1 MPILEPLTTNKYTV
15 IDSFNFAA
23 EIVDQDSSNFM
34 GSLDNDSRFVTFLIE
49 EMIEIST
56 YKLFKN
62 NDIVPGL
69 NKNKFRY
76 LLSLAQQGRMK
87 CCTF

>member
-1 MPILEPLTTNKYTV
+1 MPILESLTTKKYTV

-34 GSLDNDSRFVTFLIE
+34 GSLDNDSLFVTFLIE

>member
-1 MPILEPLTTNKYTV
+1 MPILESLTTKKYTV

-34 GSLDNDSRFVTFLIE
+34 GSLDNDSLFVTFLIK
-49 EMIEIST
+49 EMIQIST

>member
-1 MPILEPLTTNKYTV
+1 MPILEPLTTKKYTV

-34 GSLDNDSRFVTFLIE
+34 GSLDNDSLFVTFLIK
-49 EMIEIST
+49 EMIQIST

>member
-1 MPILEPLTTNKYTV
+1 MPILESLTTNKYTV

>member
-15 IDSFNFAA
+15 IDSFNFPA

-34 GSLDNDSRFVTFLIE
+34 GSLDNDSLFVTFLIE

>member
-34 GSLDNDSRFVTFLIE
+34 GSLDNDSLFVTFLIE

>member
-1 MPILEPLTTNKYTV
+1 MPILESLTTNKYTV

-34 GSLDNDSRFVTFLIE
+34 GSLDNDSLFVTFLIE

-87 CCTF
+87 SCTF

>member
-34 GSLDNDSRFVTFLIE
+34 GSLDNDSLFVTFLIE

-76 LLSLAQQGRMK
+76 LLSLAPQGRMK

>member
-34 GSLDNDSRFVTFLIE
+34 GSLDNDSLFVTFLIK
-49 EMIEIST
+49 EMIQIST

-87 CCTF
+87 CCTS